1 MDKMDNKKR
10 RDMMEFDYVLMDMD
24 NKIDSIVYP

>member
-1 MDKMDNKKR
+1 MDNKKR

>member
-24 NKIDSIVYP
+24 NKIYSIVYP

>member
-1 MDKMDNKKR
+1 MEKMDNKKR